1 MGYLWEY
8 LYFRIMEIST
18 LSDVEYVQIVAN
30 YNNIDQ
36 DDEEQIL
43 RDRGYDDAQIKIAL
57 GDKKYTSFKSLDV
70 VFHEKSTYKYPRFS
84 MVISAFMAYKKGM
97 LPYNGSYL
105 EQPAKIID
113 IFNVLNQLELEAQEK
128 AQKAAQKKAKRG

>member
-1 MGYLWEY
+1 
-8 LYFRIMEIST
+8 MEIST
-18 LSDVEYVQIVAN
+18 LSDAEYVQIVAN
-30 YNNIDQ
+30 YNNIDKE
-36 DDEEQIL
+36 DEEQVL
-43 RDRGYDDAQIKIAL
+43 RDRGYSEGQIKVVL

-70 VFHEKSTYKYPRFS
+70 VFHDKAMYKYPRFN
-84 MVISAFMAYKKGM
+84 MVVSAFMSYKKGI
-97 LPYNGSYL
+97 LPYPGGYL